1 MGTRR
6 IAALLAGIIFALPA
20 IAQETRESMRERG
33 WGKALADLAG
43 TLDLTPGAV
52 LDLEHDAASDVTSA
66 WLGNGVRLHVRP
78 TPEATNLVDATI
90 VLAGGMLLES
100 GPTRGL
106 TVAAA
111 QLANRGSL
119 PGRSADE
126 SRQLLGAGGV
136 RITVQGRIDA
146 VVIRLRGD
154 AMLLDG
160 ALAVVH
166 ELLSG
171 VRLDAGQ
178 LAQWKRAQQSQL
190 DAAGTSPAASIT
202 TLVWEAIY
210 AGARAPLVPLDHEEI
225 ERVDL
230 DAAQRWF
237 DAHARESPLEVAIS
251 GDFDAG
257 EAVQLAAKFL
267 GTLPARERISASTLA
282 ERRATPMLSAPAEAE
297 AFIDSPRVEDV
308 IALGNFGFEGRDRD
322 QARALQAASMVL
334 RRQID
339 RALMAGS
346 GITRAS
352 NVLPILSPELPGA
365 GLLLVAALS
374 APEKFDEL
382 EPALKGEVES
392 FITSGPRAE
401 DFAEI
406 MDQVVGGAEQAMEDP
421 GYWSEQLADADYR
434 GKRLG
439 DLARQAELL
448 HALTPDALRDAFAAA
463 WNAGRP
469 VRVVIRSA
477 PLDDPAE
484 GQETGVVPG
493 TPEGAPAE
501 TDGP

>member
-1 MGTRR
+1 MRTRR
-6 IAALLAGIIFALPA
+6 TAALLAGIIFALPA
-20 IAQETRESMRERG
+20 LAQETRESMRERG

-90 VLAGGMLLES
+90 VLAGGMLVES

-136 RITVQGRIDA
+136 RITVQGRTDA
-146 VVIRLRGD
+146 MVIRLRGD

-210 AGARAPLVPLDHEEI
+210 AGARAPWCPWTTTRSSGWTSTRPSAGSTHMP
-225 ERVDL
+225 
-230 DAAQRWF
+230 AKARWRLRSR
-237 DAHARESPLEVAIS
+237 ATSTRARRFNWRRSS
-251 GDFDAG
+251 W
-257 EAVQLAAKFL
+257 
-267 GTLPARERISASTLA
+267 ARSRHGSASA
-282 ERRATPMLSAPAEAE
+282 HRRWPSAAR
-297 AFIDSPRVEDV
+297 PRC
-308 IALGNFGFEGRDRD
+308 
-322 QARALQAASMVL
+322 
-334 RRQID
+334 
-339 RALMAGS
+339 
-346 GITRAS
+346 
-352 NVLPILSPELPGA
+352 
-365 GLLLVAALS
+365 
-374 APEKFDEL
+374 
-382 EPALKGEVES
+382 
-392 FITSGPRAE
+392 
-401 DFAEI
+401 
-406 MDQVVGGAEQAMEDP
+406 
-421 GYWSEQLADADYR
+421 
-434 GKRLG
+434 
-439 DLARQAELL
+439 
-448 HALTPDALRDAFAAA
+448 
-463 WNAGRP
+463 
-469 VRVVIRSA
+469 
-477 PLDDPAE
+477 
-484 GQETGVVPG
+484 
-493 TPEGAPAE
+493 
-501 TDGP
+501 